1 MKSAAMAAA
10 DNGNNG
16 PRARC
21 ARIFGPVAS
30 TGRLFGKVLETISAH
45 WPMVTRDIHH
55 FLPCAV

>member
-10 DNGNNG
+10 NDGNTG

-21 ARIFGPVAS
+21 AGIFEPAAS
-30 TGRLFGKVLETISAH
+30 TARLFGKVLETISAH